1 MVQAATRTENNR
13 ERPFIKE
20 DLTLGYV
27 LADKDRIAA
36 SHTLEYASDDFAI
49 SQFARRWMVFHPGR
63 DCDCIV
69 STLQMTVG
77 DRDVLT
83 TVEVEAVLS
92 LILNANISEKD
103 FAAVLQMHAPGAA
116 AVERDIGDG
125 DPAASVEANHHGPFA
140 LLNIGTSSL

>member
-1 MVQAATRTENNR
+1 LEITGGGRKHACISFGVRNFDMEAALKFIVQAATRTEDDR

-27 LADKDRIAA
+27 PADKDRIAV
-36 SHTLEYASDDFAI
+36 SRTLKYASDDFAI
-49 SQFARRWMVFHPGR
+49 AQFARRWMVFHAGG

-83 TVEVEAVLS
+83 TVEVEAP
-92 LILNANISEKD
+92 IS
-103 FAAVLQMHAPGAA
+103 
-116 AVERDIGDG
+116 RRI
-125 DPAASVEANHHGPFA
+125 
-140 LLNIGTSSL
+140 